1 MQLTTK
7 EARFIYCLNQ
17 VVDCDLFKVV
27 NKDKNWLYFKPKIT
41 FKGSNHIDGVLL
53 SRLKPLNTDLDLLGL
68 AFDTVR
74 EY

>member
-1 MQLTTK
+1 MKLTTK

-17 VVDCDLFKVV
+17 VVNADLFKVV

-41 FKGSNHIDGVLL
+41 FKGSSRTDCVLL
-53 SRLKPLNTDLDLLGL
+53 KRLKPLNTDLDLLGL
-68 AFDTVR
+68 AFDIVR